1 MVDLT
6 FIPIAAMYYA
16 EPAEYQDGTYTN
28 NPTAPR
34 WCTYSSPMKSR
45 YYGVHHGDIGPHQYL
60 HRRWV
65 AVPMTLSD
73 RSETRNNTSR
83 PTTAPRRSQRRH
95 VDLRRMHMRTAG

>member
-6 FIPIAAMYYA
+6 FIPMAAMYYA
-16 EPAEYQDGTYTN
+16 EPAEYPDGTYTN

-60 HRRWV
+60 YRRWV

-73 RSETRNNTSR
+73 RSETPNNV
-83 PTTAPRRSQRRH
+83 PDQPQHPGDRRGDMYIFA
-95 VDLRRMHMRTAG
+95 VCT